1 MVKKVYAQ
9 KDMRKYMQIH
19 THNHILTI
27 IAKQIL
33 MTKSKKNAKEVEWE
47 LSKTLNVE
55 LIILVVEW
63 ATAHFENSYKQWHT
77 Q

>member
-1 MVKKVYAQ
+1 MVKKSTRSKRCAQIYANT
-9 KDMRKYMQIH
+9 H

-33 MTKSKKNAKEVEWE
+33 MTKSKKNAKEVELE

-55 LIILVVEW
+55 IIILAVE
-63 ATAHFENSYKQWHT
+63 
-77 Q
+77 